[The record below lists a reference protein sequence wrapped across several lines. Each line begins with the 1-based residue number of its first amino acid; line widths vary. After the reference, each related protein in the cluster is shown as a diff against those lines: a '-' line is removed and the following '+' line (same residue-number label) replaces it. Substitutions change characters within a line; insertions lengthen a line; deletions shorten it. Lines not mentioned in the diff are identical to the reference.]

1 MSEEGD
7 STGPLLGVIPDGT
20 WTSRCGTL
28 QAGEWLSF
36 YTDGITEA
44 RSPSGAMLGTKGL
57 QDGLQAHQANDAQ
70 VLSQQGIAIAE
81 LWHGGHVED
90 DLSMLVLRRT

>member
-36 YTDGITEA
+36 YTDVITEA
-44 RSPSGAMLGTKGL
+44 RNASGAMLGTTGLREGL
-57 QDGLQAHQANDAQ
+57 QGQQAMDAQ
-70 VLSQQGIAIAE
+70 VLSKQGIAIAE
-81 LWHGGHVED
+81 HWHGGHVED